1 MKSKGIQNQIFVG
14 IALSFFVF
22 TVATPAYAD
31 KLDDAKKRDSLIIG
45 IAPNSPGF
53 SSTDNQGKRVGFD
66 IDLTKAISAA
76 ILGAPDKTQLKPVK
90 GKQAFPGLKTGSL
103 DALVHRFTWTLS
115 RDAGSLNYT
124 RVMNFDGQGF
134 LVRKDL
140 GIEKIADLDGA
151 VLCVSQ
157 GSTSELNVTDYFR
170 KNGLTFELL
179 AFQNNEQALTA
190 YGAKRC
196 DAMTTDSFGLAA
208 HSQKLSD
215 REKHVILPERISK
228 EPIGPLVAHGEDR
241 LGDAIR
247 WTLNALIAA
256 EELGI
261 TQANVDEVR
270 KTSKNPEVKRLL
282 GVTGKMGNKL
292 GLENDWAYKA
302 IKAVGNYGE
311 IWNRNLGPDTP
322 LGFERGLNALWTD
335 GGLMISMPFR

>member
-1 MKSKGIQNQIFVG
+1 MKSKNRGHQIFKVLT
-14 IALSFFVF
+14 LSFFLFGLVIE
-22 TVATPAYAD
+22 AYGD
-31 KLDDAKKRDSLIIG
+31 RLDDVQKKGTLILG

-53 SSTDNQGKRVGFD
+53 SSTDNQGKRIGFD
-66 IDLTKAISAA
+66 IDLTRAISAA
-76 ILGAPDKTQLKPVK
+76 ILGDPDKSQLRPVK
-90 GKQAFPGLKTGSL
+90 GKEAFPGLKSGSL

-134 LVRKDL
+134 LVRRDSGVK
-140 GIEKIADLDGA
+140 KISDLDGA

-157 GSTSELNVTDYFR
+157 GSTSELNATDYFR
-170 KNGLTFELL
+170 KNGFTFELL

-208 HSQKLSD
+208 HSQKLPD
-215 REKHVILPERISK
+215 REQHVILPERISK

-247 WTLNALIAA
+247 WTLEALIAA
-256 EELGI
+256 EEFGI
-261 TQANVDEVR
+261 TQANVDELR
-270 KTSKNPEVKRLL
+270 ETSKNPEVKRIL
-282 GVTGKMGNKL
+282 GVTGEMGSKL
-292 GLENDWAYKA
+292 GLDSDWAYRA

-322 LGFERGLNALWTD
+322 LGLDRGMNALWND
-335 GGLMISMPFR
+335 GGLIISMPFR

>member
-1 MKSKGIQNQIFVG
+1 MKSRNKRNLVFKVL
-14 IALSFFVF
+14 ALSFFLFGV
-22 TVATPAYAD
+22 VLQVYAD
-31 KLDDAKKRDSLIIG
+31 RLDDVIKRGSMIIG

-53 SSTDNQGKRVGFD
+53 SSTDNQGKRMGFD

-76 ILGAPDKTQLKPVK
+76 ILGAPDKTQLRPVK
-90 GKQAFPGLKTGSL
+90 GKQAFPGLKSGSL

-124 RVMNFDGQGF
+124 RVMNYDGQGF

-140 GIEKIADLDGA
+140 GVKKISDLDGA

-208 HSQKLSD
+208 HSQKLPD
-215 REKHVILPERISK
+215 REQHVILPERISK

-261 TQANVDEVR
+261 TQANVDGVK
-270 KTSKNPEVKRLL
+270 KTSNNPEVKRLL
-282 GVTGKMGNKL
+282 GVTGKMGSKL
-292 GLENDWAYKA
+292 GLANDWAYKA

-322 LGFERGLNALWTD
+322 LGLDRGVNALWTD
-335 GGLMISMPFR
+335 GGLMMSMPFR

>member
-1 MKSKGIQNQIFVG
+1 MKTSHLVKSILK
-14 IALSFFVF
+14 ALTMSLLSLGLV
-22 TVATPAYAD
+22 VQVYAD
-31 KLDDAKKRDSLIIG
+31 RLDDIKKRGSLIIG

-53 SSTDNQGKRVGFD
+53 SSTDNQGNRVGFD

-76 ILGAPDKTQLKPVK
+76 ILGDPNKTQLRPVK
-90 GKQAFPGLKTGSL
+90 GKQAFPSL
-103 DALVHRFTWTLS
+103 RAGTLDVLVHRFTWTLS

-134 LVRKDL
+134 LIRKDL
-140 GIEKIADLDGA
+140 GVKKIADLNGA

-157 GSTSELNVTDYFR
+157 GSTSEMNVTDYFR
-170 KNGLTFELL
+170 KNGFTFELL

-208 HSQKLSD
+208 HSQKLPD
-215 REKHVILPERISK
+215 RSQHMILPERISK

-241 LGDAIR
+241 LGDAVR

-256 EELGI
+256 EEMGI
-261 TQANVDEVR
+261 TQANIDSLK
-270 KTSKNPEVKRLL
+270 KTSRNPEIKRLL
-282 GVTGKMGNKL
+282 GVSGNMGAKL
-292 GLENDWAYKA
+292 GLSKDWSYNA

-322 LGFERGLNALWTD
+322 LGLDRGLNALWNE
-335 GGLMISMPFR
+335 GGLMMSMPFR